1 MADVVVLGGDGLRC
15 RSLLYMLTS
24 ACDRF
29 QTEAHI
35 FKSPLCCNC
44 MS

>member
-15 RSLLYMLTS
+15 RSLLYMLSS

-29 QTEAHI
+29 QTEAY
-35 FKSPLCCNC
+35 FQTSTL
-44 MS
+44 